1 MGSHSP
7 GQAGESHVHSVRN
20 ECGFPGMRVELGGVI
35 FKVEKDWE
43 KRIKWAVY
51 CKKI

>member
-7 GQAGESHVHSVRN
+7 GQAGESHVRSVRK
-20 ECGFPGMRVELGGVI
+20 ECGFPRNARRVRWVI

-51 CKKI
+51 